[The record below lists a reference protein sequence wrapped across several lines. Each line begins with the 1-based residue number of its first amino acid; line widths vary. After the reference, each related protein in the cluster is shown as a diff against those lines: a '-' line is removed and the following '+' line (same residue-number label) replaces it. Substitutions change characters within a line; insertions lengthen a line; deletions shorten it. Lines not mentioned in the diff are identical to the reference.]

1 MAKAFNAGARSVT
14 VFAFLVSVTFACPI
28 HAQEDHS
35 IYYGSRAG
43 MHVTTV
49 SKSGIGTSKAVIM
62 IEHTPKDAKIY
73 CVKYAQDYSMACV
86 KRTMADVKVSDR
98 VAANCTERTWT
109 DVYGQAYA
117 FEGKSKSSDL
127 MADYMVRNLASGD
140 ILDGSSASRYSTALS
155 IFQELCPGILLRL
168 NCPDDFPACDSLRRM
183 ATGAAVSI
191 LRV

>member
-1 MAKAFNAGARSVT
+1 MAIASNDSALGVT
-14 VFAFLVSVTFACPI
+14 VAAFLMSVTFACPA

-62 IEHTPKDAKIY
+62 IEHTPKDAKTY
-73 CVKYAQDYSMACV
+73 CVEYEQDYSMACV

-98 VAANCTERTWT
+98 VTANCKERTWT

-127 MADYMVRNLASGD
+127 MADYIVRNLTTGE
-140 ILDGSSASRYSTALS
+140 ILDGSSASGYFTALS
-155 IFQELCPGILLRL
+155 IFQELCPGIA
-168 NCPDDFPACDSLRRM
+168 N
-183 ATGAAVSI
+183 
-191 LRV
+191 

>member
-1 MAKAFNAGARSVT
+1 MVSASGDLALGVM
-14 VFAFLVSVTFACPI
+14 VVAFLMTVTFACP
-28 HAQEDHS
+28 ADAEEDHS

-62 IEHTPKDAKIY
+62 IEHTPKDAKAF
-73 CVKYAQDYSMACV
+73 CVEYAQDYSMACV

-98 VAANCTERTWT
+98 VAGNCKELTWT

-127 MADYMVRNLASGD
+127 MADFIVRNLASGE
-140 ILDGSSASRYSTALS
+140 ILDGSSASGYSTALG
-155 IFQELCPGILLRL
+155 IFQELCPGIA
-168 NCPDDFPACDSLRRM
+168 N
-183 ATGAAVSI
+183 
-191 LRV
+191 